1 MLAMTLR
8 KKFALLAAA
17 CGLLMAI
24 ISAVG
29 LFSANST
36 LEESVEAE
44 LIASVRAENGKISKW
59 VEERQAM
66 SKAAGQVIT
75 AAGGTHEA
83 VMTRSNLAMG
93 GDDKTILGMIAAHS
107 DKSLMSFKDG
117 DITGVLNPHERSW
130 FKKASGEKKGFVTEA
145 YEDAITH
152 KLVISCIMPFFDASG
167 AFTGAICEDVE
178 IAEVNEMI
186 SDFKYRGSGAGY
198 VLEPTGVILASND
211 GTTPLEKVE
220 SKHWGSHF
228 TEMSK
233 SNEGFF
239 IDGDDVIA
247 YSTLKDTGWIATVVV
262 DKGVVFAPVSS
273 LRNTFI
279 VVSVIGILLIL
290 GACMMFGKQLG
301 GVASSLREAAEQM
314 AGGNLAIRQVE
325 ITSNDELGK
334 MASAFNR
341 MHEHLRSVIKRMAKT
356 AGDVANASEE
366 LTANASQ
373 SADVSVSVAETVGTM
388 AAGMDSQLNDIDV
401 AKQNVDMVYGDI
413 NVMADKA
420 KHVAE
425 ATAMATAAASKG
437 QSLMED
443 AITKMNNIEQSVTN
457 SSAVVA
463 SLGENSQQIG
473 QIVDAIS
480 AISEQTNLLALNAAI
495 EAARAGEH
503 GRGFAVVAEEVRKL
517 AAESQSSAEEI
528 RQRIG
533 NIQTETAKAVKTME
547 NGTTDVQEGIEAIRN
562 VGEQFKEIMTK
573 VSGISDQMKDID
585 SSVETVSRG
594 AQSIVEAVDSID
606 TVSRDTANQTQT
618 ISSATQEQSASNEEI
633 AAAAHSLSQLAEEM
647 NSEVSK
653 FKY

>member
-1 MLAMTLR
+1 
-8 KKFALLAAA
+8 
-17 CGLLMAI
+17 
-24 ISAVG
+24 
-29 LFSANST
+29 
-36 LEESVEAE
+36 
-44 LIASVRAENGKISKW
+44 
-59 VEERQAM
+59 
-66 SKAAGQVIT
+66 
-75 AAGGTHEA
+75 
-83 VMTRSNLAMG
+83 
-93 GDDKTILGMIAAHS
+93 
-107 DKSLMSFKDG
+107 
-117 DITGVLNPHERSW
+117 
-130 FKKASGEKKGFVTEA
+130 
-145 YEDAITH
+145 
-152 KLVISCIMPFFDASG
+152 MPFFG
-167 AFTGAICEDVE
+167 EGGTFTGAICEDVQ
-178 IAEVNEMI
+178 IAEVDEMI
-186 SDFKYRGSGAGY
+186 ADFKYRGNGAGY
-198 VLEPTGVILASND
+198 VIEPTGIILASND

-290 GACMMFGKQLG
+290 GACMMLGKQLG